1 MMCVY
6 LNLNDENFIEM
17 KLNTTK
23 YLSQICFPCFQ
34 RCVERYYRIF

>member
-6 LNLNDENFIEM
+6 LNLNDEM

-23 YLSQICFPCFQ
+23 YLSQIFFPCFQ
-34 RCVERYYRIF
+34 RCVARYYRIF